1 MPMTFPSADGTPT
14 SDNLSKF
21 MWSSV
26 GVGLLFIVVAA
37 LVIFKWRRRKKRKTN
52 HPVNNEVSRDFS
64 CFLFLFARFLL
75 LLLFCFVLFCFVFL
89 VVFSFLPFFLSC
101 SLLLFLFFDLCF
113 MYLSFLYSPFKVVI
127 IYFEDLN
134 LVFLERGE
142 SLELLIL
149 TFERFTL

>member
-75 LLLFCFVLFCFVFL
+75 LLLFCFVLFCFVFFF
-89 VVFSFLPFFLSC
+89 VFFF
-101 SLLLFLFFDLCF
+101 FFFFFFFVGFFFFFANTFYTIFGTMLCF
-113 MYLSFLYSPFKVVI
+113 RP
-127 IYFEDLN
+127 
-134 LVFLERGE
+134 LVN
-142 SLELLIL
+142 ELCK
-149 TFERFTL
+149 